1 MERGY
6 FRHRWEIYL
15 ESAECSKRRRARMSF
30 PLDKIQTDKE
40 TTVSVLRRMKVLF
53 VTHIASWTKK
63 RHGSGLGWKNRV
75 HCISVTNKSER

>member
-1 MERGY
+1 
-6 FRHRWEIYL
+6 
-15 ESAECSKRRRARMSF
+15 MSF

-53 VTHIASWTKK
+53 VTHIASRTKK
-63 RHGSGLGWKNRV
+63 RCGSGLGWKNRV